1 MAVLY
6 VIKQLSQQAV
16 STEVLKYVKN
26 TGDSCLAVVAV
37 LVLCMTVRVS
47 FFHFISFHFIS
58 FHFISLIVLEI
69 GGDYLK
75 EPYDQSLSIDFAA
88 FPAVLPDN
96 GAYHKPIFHS
106 TQFSS
111 NLTKPHFDIFIN

>member
-1 MAVLY
+1 
-6 VIKQLSQQAV
+6 
-16 STEVLKYVKN
+16 YVKN

-47 FFHFISFHFIS
+47 FFHFISFHFISFHFIS

>member
-47 FFHFISFHFIS
+47 FFHFHFISFHFISFHFISFHFISFHFIS

-69 GGDYLK
+69 GGDCLK
-75 EPYDQSLSIDFAA
+75 EPCNQSPSIDFAA
-88 FPAVLPDN
+88 FPAVLPA
-96 GAYHKPIFHS
+96 G
-106 TQFSS
+106 
-111 NLTKPHFDIFIN
+111 

>member
-47 FFHFISFHFIS
+47 FFHFISFHFINR
-58 FHFISLIVLEI
+58 F
-69 GGDYLK
+69 GDCGDYMK
-75 EPYDQSLSIDFAA
+75 EPCNQSLSIDFAA
-88 FPAVLPDN
+88 FPAVLPA
-96 GAYHKPIFHS
+96 GITALIIS
-106 TQFSS
+106 QFFIALSS
-111 NLTKPHFDIFIN
+111 LF

>member
-47 FFHFISFHFIS
+47 F

>member
-75 EPYDQSLSIDFAA
+75 EPCDQSLSIDFAA

-106 TQFSS
+106 TQFSI
-111 NLTKPHFDIFIN
+111 LI